1 MKKLLIV
8 VTLLVGQAVFSDA
21 YGQEY
26 EPNMYGNGRNSQQ
39 RQTIKAYRRAGG
51 SWQDGQVSIVRS
63 PNGIIA
69 LDYNFDGYV
78 GGGRGQFVQNVML
91 VPLNPNH
98 QFAKQMNFT
107 HYVSSPAGAL
117 YMTVY

>member
-26 EPNMYGNGRNSQQ
+26 EPNINGNGRSTQQ
-39 RQTIKAYRRAGG
+39 RQTIDAYRSAGG
-51 SWQDGQVSIVRS
+51 SWQAGRVSIVRS

-69 LDYNFDGYV
+69 LDYNFDGYAR
-78 GGGRGQFVQNVML
+78 GGRGQFVQNVML

-98 QFAKQMNFT
+98 QLAKEKNFT

>member
-1 MKKLLIV
+1 MH
-8 VTLLVGQAVFSDA
+8 
-21 YGQEY
+21 
-26 EPNMYGNGRNSQQ
+26 GNERSIQQ
-39 RQTIKAYRRAGG
+39 RQTIKAYRRAQG
-51 SWQDGQVSIVRS
+51 SWQNGQVSIVRS

-69 LDYNFDGYV
+69 LDFNFNGYV
-78 GGGRGQFVQNVML
+78 GGGRGEFVQNTML

-98 QFAKQMNFT
+98 ELAKGMNFT